1 MRGALGQT
9 ARHPPGG
16 GRGFAQNVATE
27 ARTFLWS
34 WHPRV
39 RYLVDGPASSA
50 CTCGCPYVRAKPLQG
65 AAFLQQRSIKVLLA
79 DADERFVGDLRQTL
93 NDAHEGALEIEW
105 VGELSQALARLT
117 QGGLD
122 AVLLSL
128 DLPDSQGMV
137 TFDRT
142 YAFAPDVPI
151 IIIADEA
158 DDEAAVSTV
167 QAGAQDY
174 LVKGEFGPGLL
185 VRAVRHA
192 IERHRLFSA
201 LRSLSLIDD
210 LTGLYNRRGFSDLGE
225 QYLKLARR
233 SGRGVT
239 MVYLDLD
246 RFKTINDSLGH
257 HVGDRALLKVAD
269 ILRATFRRSDI
280 IARLGGDEFG
290 VLALE
295 AADESAELLVER
307 LRERIVDFNETSPE
321 PFELSISIGM
331 AHHDDDPRVRLE
343 DMVTEADAAMYREKH
358 GKRPSTVRE
367 R

>member
-1 MRGALGQT
+1 MQHR
-9 ARHPPGG
+9 P
-16 GRGFAQNVATE
+16 
-27 ARTFLWS
+27 
-34 WHPRV
+34 
-39 RYLVDGPASSA
+39 
-50 CTCGCPYVRAKPLQG
+50 
-65 AAFLQQRSIKVLLA
+65 IKVLLV
-79 DADERFVGDLRQTL
+79 DSDESYIDELR
-93 NDAHEGALEIEW
+93 EGFDVEQQALLDIEW
-105 VGELSQALARLT
+105 VSELSQGLALLT
-117 QGGLD
+117 QGGFDL
-122 AVLLSL
+122 LMLSL
-128 DLPDSQGMV
+128 DLQDSQGMV
-137 TFDRT
+137 TFDRA

-151 IIIADEA
+151 IVI
-158 DDEAAVSTV
+158 DDEPDEQRAVTTV

-174 LVKGEFGPGLL
+174 LVKSEVGPSLL
-185 VRAVRHA
+185 VRSVRHA

-257 HVGDRALLKVAD
+257 HVGDRALIKVAD

-295 AADESAELLVER
+295 AADESSETLVDR
-307 LRERIVDFNETSPE
+307 LRERVEDFNETSPE
-321 PFELSISIGM
+321 PYQLSVSVGM
-331 AHHDDDPRVRLE
+331 AQHDDDPRVRL
-343 DMVTEADAAMYREKH
+343 DDLVAEADSAMYREKH
-358 GKRPSTVRE
+358 LKRAATLRD

>member
-1 MRGALGQT
+1 MQYR
-9 ARHPPGG
+9 P
-16 GRGFAQNVATE
+16 
-27 ARTFLWS
+27 
-34 WHPRV
+34 
-39 RYLVDGPASSA
+39 
-50 CTCGCPYVRAKPLQG
+50 
-65 AAFLQQRSIKVLLA
+65 IKVLLV
-79 DADERFVGDLRQTL
+79 DSDEQYVDELQDGLEPEQR
-93 NDAHEGALEIEW
+93 ALLDVEA

-122 AVLLSL
+122 LVLLSL
-128 DLPDSQGMV
+128 DLDDSQGMV
-137 TFDRT
+137 TFDRA
-142 YAFAPDVPI
+142 YAFAPDVPFVVI
-151 IIIADEA
+151 SENS
-158 DDEAAVSTV
+158 DDERAVTTV

-174 LVKGEFGPGLL
+174 LVKSELTGGLL
-185 VRAVRHA
+185 VRSVRHA

-257 HVGDRALLKVAD
+257 HVGDRALIKVGD

-295 AADESAELLVER
+295 AADESSETLVER
-307 LRERIVDFNETSPE
+307 LRERVEDFNESSPE
-321 PFELSISIGM
+321 PYQLSISVGM
-331 AHHDDDPRVRLE
+331 AHHDDDPRVRL
-343 DMVTEADAAMYREKH
+343 DDLVAEADTEMYREKH
-358 GKRPSTVRE
+358 DKRAATLRD

>member
-1 MRGALGQT
+1 
-9 ARHPPGG
+9 
-16 GRGFAQNVATE
+16 
-27 ARTFLWS
+27 
-34 WHPRV
+34 
-39 RYLVDGPASSA
+39 
-50 CTCGCPYVRAKPLQG
+50 LQH
-65 AAFLQQRSIKVLLA
+65 RPIKVLLVE
-79 DADERFVGDLRQTL
+79 ADEDYIEELEDGLTRSRSSDLR
-93 NDAHEGALEIEW
+93 LEA
-105 VGELSQALARLT
+105 VAELSQALARLS
-117 QGGLD
+117 QGGFD

-128 DLPDSQGMV
+128 DLSDSRGMV
-137 TFDRT
+137 TFDRA

-151 IIIADEA
+151 IVLTEEPDE
-158 DDEAAVSTV
+158 EAAVATV
-167 QAGAQDY
+167 QGGAQDY
-174 LVKGEFGPGLL
+174 LVKSEITPPML

-239 MVYLDLD
+239 MVYVDLD

-257 HVGDRALLKVAD
+257 QVGDRALIKVAD

-295 AADESAELLVER
+295 AADESSELLIQR
-307 LRERIVDFNETSPE
+307 LRERVADFNSSSPE
-321 PFELSISIGM
+321 PYQLSVSIGM
-331 AHHDDDPRVRLE
+331 AHHDDDLRVRLE
-343 DMVTEADAAMYREKH
+343 DMVAEADSAMYREKH
-358 GKRPSTVRE
+358 GKRAAALRQ

>member
-1 MRGALGQT
+1 M
-9 ARHPPGG
+9 
-16 GRGFAQNVATE
+16 
-27 ARTFLWS
+27 
-34 WHPRV
+34 
-39 RYLVDGPASSA
+39 SS
-50 CTCGCPYVRAKPLQG
+50 LQH
-65 AAFLQQRSIKVLLA
+65 RPIKVLLVES
-79 DADERFVGDLRQTL
+79 DEDYAAEVRDSLSGGK
-93 NDAHEGALEIEW
+93 AAGLEIE
-105 VGELSQALARLT
+105 VASELSQALARLS
-117 QGGLD
+117 QGGVD
-122 AVLLSL
+122 AILLAL
-128 DLPDSQGMV
+128 DLADSRGMV
-137 TFDRT
+137 TFDR
-142 YAFAPDVPI
+142 AFALAPDFPI
-151 IIIADEA
+151 IVLTGEPDE
-158 DDEAAVSTV
+158 EAAVAAL
-167 QAGAQDY
+167 QGGAQDY
-174 LVKGEFGPGLL
+174 LVKSEVTPGML

-210 LTGLYNRRGFSDLGE
+210 LTGLYNRRGFADLGE

-295 AADESAELLVER
+295 AADESSDLLVQR
-307 LRERIVDFNETSPE
+307 LRERVVDFNRSSPE
-321 PFELSISIGM
+321 PYQLSVSIGM
-331 AHHDDDPRVRLE
+331 ARHDDDLRVRL
-343 DMVTEADAAMYREKH
+343 DDLVAEADSAMYREKH
-358 GKRPSTVRE
+358 GKRAAALRE

>member
-1 MRGALGQT
+1 
-9 ARHPPGG
+9 
-16 GRGFAQNVATE
+16 
-27 ARTFLWS
+27 
-34 WHPRV
+34 
-39 RYLVDGPASSA
+39 
-50 CTCGCPYVRAKPLQG
+50 LQH
-65 AAFLQQRSIKVLLA
+65 RPIKVLLVESDEDYVEEVRA
-79 DADERFVGDLRQTL
+79 DLDRSHAGDLAVEAVT
-93 NDAHEGALEIEW
+93 
-105 VGELSQALARLT
+105 ELSQALARLS
-117 QGGLD
+117 QGGID
-122 AVLLSL
+122 AILLSL
-128 DLPDSQGMV
+128 DLSDSAGMV
-137 TFDRT
+137 TFDRA

-151 IIIADEA
+151 IVLTREPDE
-158 DDEAAVSTV
+158 EAAAAAV
-167 QAGAQDY
+167 QGGAQDY
-174 LVKGEFGPGLL
+174 LVKLESTPNML

-239 MVYLDLD
+239 MVYVDLD

-295 AADESAELLVER
+295 AADESSELLVQR
-307 LRERIVDFNETSPE
+307 LRERVVDFNRTSPE
-321 PFELSISIGM
+321 PYQLSVSIGM
-331 AHHDDDPRVRLE
+331 AHHDDDLRVRLE
-343 DMVTEADAAMYREKH
+343 DMVAEADSAMYREKH
-358 GKRPSTVRE
+358 GKRAAALRE

>member
-1 MRGALGQT
+1 MQHR
-9 ARHPPGG
+9 P
-16 GRGFAQNVATE
+16 
-27 ARTFLWS
+27 
-34 WHPRV
+34 
-39 RYLVDGPASSA
+39 
-50 CTCGCPYVRAKPLQG
+50 
-65 AAFLQQRSIKVLLA
+65 IKVLLVES
-79 DADERFVGDLRQTL
+79 DEAYIGEL
-93 NDAHEGALEIEW
+93 NDGLSRARSADLQLEAVE
-105 VGELSQALARLT
+105 ELSQALARLS
-117 QGGLD
+117 QGGFD
-122 AVLLSL
+122 AILLSL
-128 DLPDSQGMV
+128 DLTDSRGMV
-137 TFDRT
+137 TFDRA

-151 IIIADEA
+151 IVLTGEPDE
-158 DDEAAVSTV
+158 EAAVATV
-167 QAGAQDY
+167 QGGAQDY
-174 LVKGEFGPGLL
+174 LVKSEITTPML

-257 HVGDRALLKVAD
+257 HVGDRALIKVAD

-295 AADESAELLVER
+295 AADESSELLVER
-307 LRERIVDFNETSPE
+307 LRERVQDFNDTSPE
-321 PFELSISIGM
+321 PYQLSVSVGM
-331 AHHDDDPRVRLE
+331 AHHDDDLRVRLE
-343 DMVTEADAAMYREKH
+343 DMVAEADSAMYREKH
-358 GKRPSTVRE
+358 DKRAATLRE

>member
-1 MRGALGQT
+1 MQHR
-9 ARHPPGG
+9 P
-16 GRGFAQNVATE
+16 
-27 ARTFLWS
+27 
-34 WHPRV
+34 
-39 RYLVDGPASSA
+39 
-50 CTCGCPYVRAKPLQG
+50 
-65 AAFLQQRSIKVLLA
+65 IKVLLVES
-79 DADERFVGDLRQTL
+79 DEDYIDELRQGVARARSAEL
-93 NDAHEGALEIEW
+93 DLVS
-105 VGELSQALARLT
+105 VGELSQALARLS
-117 QGGLD
+117 QGGFD
-122 AVLLSL
+122 AILLSL
-128 DLPDSQGMV
+128 DLSDSRGMV
-137 TFDRT
+137 TFDRA

-151 IIIADEA
+151 IVLTEEPDE
-158 DDEAAVSTV
+158 EAAIATV
-167 QAGAQDY
+167 QGGAQDY
-174 LVKGEFGPGLL
+174 LVKSEITTPML

-239 MVYLDLD
+239 MVYLDVD

-257 HVGDRALLKVAD
+257 HVGDRALIKVAD

-295 AADESAELLVER
+295 AADESADLLIQR

-321 PFELSISIGM
+321 PYQLSVSIGM
-331 AHHDDDPRVRLE
+331 AHHDDDLRVRLE
-343 DMVTEADAAMYREKH
+343 DLVAEADSAMYREKH
-358 GKRPSTVRE
+358 GKRAAALRE

>member
-1 MRGALGQT
+1 MQHR
-9 ARHPPGG
+9 P
-16 GRGFAQNVATE
+16 
-27 ARTFLWS
+27 
-34 WHPRV
+34 
-39 RYLVDGPASSA
+39 
-50 CTCGCPYVRAKPLQG
+50 
-65 AAFLQQRSIKVLLA
+65 IKVLLV
-79 DADERFVGDLRQTL
+79 DSDESYIDELR
-93 NDAHEGALEIEW
+93 EGLRVEHRALLDMEW
-105 VGELSQALARLT
+105 VPELSQALARLT

-122 AVLLSL
+122 VVLLSL
-128 DLPDSQGMV
+128 DLRDSEGMV
-137 TFDRT
+137 TFDRA

-151 IIIADEA
+151 VVIADEA
-158 DDEAAVSTV
+158 DDERAVSTV

-174 LVKGEFGPGLL
+174 LVKSEVGPGLL
-185 VRAVRHA
+185 VRSVRHA

-257 HVGDRALLKVAD
+257 HVGDRALIKVAD

-290 VLALE
+290 ILALE
-295 AADESAELLVER
+295 AADESSEALVER
-307 LRERIVDFNETSPE
+307 LRERVEDFNETSPA
-321 PFELSISIGM
+321 PYQLSVSIGM

-343 DMVTEADAAMYREKH
+343 DLVADADSAMYQEKH
-358 GKRPSTVRE
+358 SKRAATLRD

>member
-1 MRGALGQT
+1 MQHRPIKIL
-9 ARHPPGG
+9 
-16 GRGFAQNVATE
+16 
-27 ARTFLWS
+27 
-34 WHPRV
+34 
-39 RYLVDGPASSA
+39 LVE
-50 CTCGCPYVRAKPLQG
+50 
-65 AAFLQQRSIKVLLA
+65 
-79 DADERFVGDLRQTL
+79 ADEGYLDELRDGLAENHAGD
-93 NDAHEGALEIEW
+93 LEIER
-105 VGELSQALARLT
+105 VGELSHALARLA
-117 QGGLD
+117 QGGFD
-122 AVLLSL
+122 AILLSL

-137 TFDRT
+137 TFDRA

-151 IIIADEA
+151 VVIADEP
-158 DDEAAVSTV
+158 DEDAAVSTV

-174 LVKGEFGPGLL
+174 LVKHEIGPSLL
-185 VRAVRHA
+185 VRSIRHA

-257 HVGDRALLKVAD
+257 HVGDRALIKVAD

-295 AADESAELLVER
+295 AADESSESLVER
-307 LRERIVDFNETSPE
+307 LRERVLDYNDSSPE
-321 PFELSISIGM
+321 PYTLSVSIGM

-343 DMVTEADAAMYREKH
+343 DLVAEADSAMYREKH
-358 GKRPSTVRE
+358 GKRAAALRD

>member
-1 MRGALGQT
+1 MQHRPIKIL
-9 ARHPPGG
+9 
-16 GRGFAQNVATE
+16 
-27 ARTFLWS
+27 
-34 WHPRV
+34 
-39 RYLVDGPASSA
+39 LVE
-50 CTCGCPYVRAKPLQG
+50 
-65 AAFLQQRSIKVLLA
+65 
-79 DADERFVGDLRQTL
+79 ADEGYLDELREGLAAKHEGDLDL
-93 NDAHEGALEIEW
+93 EW
-105 VGELSQALARLT
+105 VSELSHALARLA
-117 QGGLD
+117 QGGFD
-122 AVLLSL
+122 AILLSL
-128 DLPDSQGMV
+128 ALSDSQGMV
-137 TFDRT
+137 TFDRA

-151 IIIADEA
+151 IVITDEP
-158 DDEAAVSTV
+158 DEDAAVSTV

-174 LVKGEFGPGLL
+174 LVKREIGPSFL
-185 VRAVRHA
+185 VRSIRHA

-257 HVGDRALLKVAD
+257 HVGDRALIKVAD

-295 AADESAELLVER
+295 AADESSESLVER
-307 LRERIVDFNETSPE
+307 LRERVVDFNESSPE
-321 PFELSISIGM
+321 PYQLSVSIGM

-343 DMVTEADAAMYREKH
+343 DMVAEADSAMYREKH
-358 GKRPSTVRE
+358 GKRAAALRD

>member
-1 MRGALGQT
+1 LQDRPIKILL
-9 ARHPPGG
+9 
-16 GRGFAQNVATE
+16 VESDEDYIDELE
-27 ARTFLWS
+27 AGLS
-34 WHPRV
+34 VSHA
-39 RYLVDGPASSA
+39 G
-50 CTCGCPYVRAKPLQG
+50 
-65 AAFLQQRSIKVLLA
+65 VL
-79 DADERFVGDLRQTL
+79 D
-93 NDAHEGALEIEW
+93 IEW

-128 DLPDSQGMV
+128 DLPDSRGMV

-151 IIIADEA
+151 LILSDTADE
-158 DDEAAVSTV
+158 EAAVSTV
-167 QAGAQDY
+167 QGGAQDY
-174 LVKGEFGPGLL
+174 LVKTEVGPSLI
-185 VRAVRHA
+185 VRSVRHA

-210 LTGLYNRRGFSDLGE
+210 LTGLYNRRGFADLGE

-239 MVYLDLD
+239 MVYVDLD

-295 AADESAELLVER
+295 AADESSETLVER
-307 LRERIVDFNETSPE
+307 LRERVDDFNESSPE
-321 PFELSISIGM
+321 PYQLSVSIGM

-343 DMVTEADAAMYREKH
+343 DLVAEADAAMYREKH
-358 GKRPSTVRE
+358 GKRASALRD

>member
-1 MRGALGQT
+1 MQHRPIKIL
-9 ARHPPGG
+9 
-16 GRGFAQNVATE
+16 
-27 ARTFLWS
+27 
-34 WHPRV
+34 
-39 RYLVDGPASSA
+39 LVE
-50 CTCGCPYVRAKPLQG
+50 
-65 AAFLQQRSIKVLLA
+65 
-79 DADERFVGDLRQTL
+79 ADEGYL
-93 NDAHEGALEIEW
+93 
-105 VGELSQALARLT
+105 GELRDGLGENHAEDLDLERVSELSHALARLA
-117 QGGLD
+117 QGGFD
-122 AVLLSL
+122 AILLSL
-128 DLPDSQGMV
+128 DLPDSEGMV
-137 TFDRT
+137 TFDRA

-151 IIIADEA
+151 VVIADEP
-158 DDEAAVSTV
+158 DEDAAVSTV

-174 LVKGEFGPGLL
+174 LVKSEIGPSLL
-185 VRAVRHA
+185 VRSIRHA

-257 HVGDRALLKVAD
+257 HVGDRALIKVAD

-295 AADESAELLVER
+295 AADESSETLVER
-307 LRERIVDFNETSPE
+307 LRERVIDYNESSPE
-321 PFELSISIGM
+321 PYQLSVSIGM

-343 DMVTEADAAMYREKH
+343 DLVAEADSAMYREKH
-358 GKRPSTVRE
+358 GKRAAALRD

>member
-1 MRGALGQT
+1 MQHR
-9 ARHPPGG
+9 P
-16 GRGFAQNVATE
+16 
-27 ARTFLWS
+27 
-34 WHPRV
+34 
-39 RYLVDGPASSA
+39 
-50 CTCGCPYVRAKPLQG
+50 
-65 AAFLQQRSIKVLLA
+65 IKVLLVES
-79 DADERFVGDLRQTL
+79 DEDFIDELEAGLAVS
-93 NDAHEGALEIEW
+93 HPGALDVEW
-105 VGELSQALARLT
+105 VGDLSQALARLT
-117 QGGLD
+117 QGGFD

-137 TFDRT
+137 TFDRA

-151 IIIADEA
+151 LVIAAEADEE
-158 DDEAAVSTV
+158 EAVTTV
-167 QAGAQDY
+167 QSGAQDY
-174 LVKGEFGPGLL
+174 LVLNEVGPSLI
-185 VRAVRHA
+185 VRSVRHA

-210 LTGLYNRRGFSDLGE
+210 LTGLYNRRGFADLGE

-233 SGRGVT
+233 GGRGVT

-307 LRERIVDFNETSPE
+307 LRERVVDFNESSSE
-321 PFELSISIGM
+321 PFQLAVSIGM
-331 AHHDDDPRVRLE
+331 AHHDDDPKVRLE
-343 DMVTEADAAMYREKH
+343 DMVAEADAAMYREKH
-358 GKRPSTVRE
+358 GKRAPSGDA
-367 R
+367 

>member
-1 MRGALGQT
+1 MQHR
-9 ARHPPGG
+9 PI
-16 GRGFAQNVATE
+16 NV
-27 ARTFLWS
+27 L
-34 WHPRV
+34 
-39 RYLVDGPASSA
+39 LVDRDEDTLDELEAGLSVSHA
-50 CTCGCPYVRAKPLQG
+50 GVLQ
-65 AAFLQQRSIKVLLA
+65 L
-79 DADERFVGDLRQTL
+79 
-93 NDAHEGALEIEW
+93 EW

-122 AVLLSL
+122 AVLLTL
-128 DLPDSQGMV
+128 DLPDSEGMV
-137 TFDRT
+137 TFERA

-151 IIIADEA
+151 LVMANEADEE
-158 DDEAAVSTV
+158 EAFSTV

-174 LVKGEFGPGLL
+174 LVKNEVGPSLI
-185 VRAVRHA
+185 VRSVRHA

-210 LTGLYNRRGFSDLGE
+210 LTGLYNRRGFADLGE

-295 AADESAELLVER
+295 AADESSETLVER
-307 LRERIVDFNETSPE
+307 LRERVTDFNENSAE
-321 PFELSISIGM
+321 PYQLSVSIGM
-331 AHHDDDPRVRLE
+331 VHHDDDPRVRLE
-343 DMVTEADAAMYREKH
+343 DLVAEADAAMYREKSS
-358 GKRPSTVRE
+358 KRPSALRN

>member
-1 MRGALGQT
+1 M
-9 ARHPPGG
+9 
-16 GRGFAQNVATE
+16 
-27 ARTFLWS
+27 
-34 WHPRV
+34 
-39 RYLVDGPASSA
+39 
-50 CTCGCPYVRAKPLQG
+50 
-65 AAFLQQRSIKVLLA
+65 QQRPIKVLLVESNEASYDELRERLGVDFA
-79 DADERFVGDLRQTL
+79 DV
-93 NDAHEGALEIEW
+93 LELEW
-105 VGELSQALARLT
+105 VSELSQALARLT
-117 QGGLD
+117 QGGFD

-137 TFDRT
+137 TFDRA
-142 YAFAPDVPI
+142 YAFAPDVPM
-151 IIIADEA
+151 IIIADVV
-158 DDEAAVSTV
+158 DDVAAVATV
-167 QAGAQDY
+167 QGGAQDY
-174 LVKGEFGPGLL
+174 LVKSEVGPSLI
-185 VRAVRHA
+185 VRSVRHA

-307 LRERIVDFNETSPE
+307 LRERVIDFNASSPE
-321 PFELSISIGM
+321 PYQLSVSIGM
-331 AHHDDDPRVRLE
+331 AHHDDDPRVRLD
-343 DMVTEADAAMYREKH
+343 DMVAEADAAMYREKH
-358 GKRPSTVRE
+358 AKKTTAVRD

>member
-1 MRGALGQT
+1 M
-9 ARHPPGG
+9 
-16 GRGFAQNVATE
+16 
-27 ARTFLWS
+27 
-34 WHPRV
+34 
-39 RYLVDGPASSA
+39 
-50 CTCGCPYVRAKPLQG
+50 
-65 AAFLQQRSIKVLLA
+65 QQRSIKVLLA
-79 DADERFVGDLRQTL
+79 ESDEEYIDELRESL
-93 NDAHEGALEIEW
+93 NAALAGAIEFE
-105 VGELSQALARLT
+105 VVTELSQALARLT
-117 QGGLD
+117 QGGFD
-122 AVLLSL
+122 AILLSL
-128 DLPDSQGMV
+128 NLPDSQGMV
-137 TFDRT
+137 TFDRA

-151 IIIADEA
+151 MIIADVE
-158 DDEAAVSTV
+158 DQEAAVSTV

-174 LVKGEFGPGLL
+174 LVKSELTPAML
-185 VRAVRHA
+185 VRSVRHA

-210 LTGLYNRRGFSDLGE
+210 LTGLYNRRGFADLGE

-295 AADESAELLVER
+295 AADESSETLVER
-307 LRERIVDFNETSPE
+307 LRERVLDFNESSPE
-321 PFELSISIGM
+321 PYQLSVSIGM
-331 AHHDDDPRVRLE
+331 AHHDDNPRIRLQ
-343 DMVTEADAAMYREKH
+343 DMVAEADAAMYREKH
-358 GKRPSTVRE
+358 GKRPSALRD

>member
-1 MRGALGQT
+1 MQHRPI
-9 ARHPPGG
+9 R
-16 GRGFAQNVATE
+16 
-27 ARTFLWS
+27 
-34 WHPRV
+34 
-39 RYLVDGPASSA
+39 
-50 CTCGCPYVRAKPLQG
+50 
-65 AAFLQQRSIKVLLA
+65 VLLVE
-79 DADERFVGDLRQTL
+79 ADEGYIGELRGGLSKSRAT
-93 NDAHEGALEIEW
+93 DLEIDA
-105 VGELSQALARLT
+105 VSELSQALARLS
-117 QGGLD
+117 QGGID
-122 AVLLSL
+122 VILLSL
-128 DLPDSQGMV
+128 ELTDSHGMV
-137 TFDRT
+137 TFDRA

-151 IIIADEA
+151 IVLTHEPDE
-158 DDEAAVSTV
+158 EAAVAAV
-167 QAGAQDY
+167 QGGAQDY
-174 LVKGEFGPGLL
+174 LVKVESTPDMI

-295 AADESAELLVER
+295 AADESSELLVQR
-307 LRERIVDFNETSPE
+307 LRERVVDFNRSSPE
-321 PFELSISIGM
+321 PYQLSVSIGM
-331 AHHDDDPRVRLE
+331 AHHDDDLRVRL
-343 DMVTEADAAMYREKH
+343 DDLVAEADSAMYREKH
-358 GKRPSTVRE
+358 GKRAAALRE

>member
-1 MRGALGQT
+1 MQHR
-9 ARHPPGG
+9 P
-16 GRGFAQNVATE
+16 
-27 ARTFLWS
+27 
-34 WHPRV
+34 
-39 RYLVDGPASSA
+39 
-50 CTCGCPYVRAKPLQG
+50 
-65 AAFLQQRSIKVLLA
+65 IKVLLV
-79 DADERFVGDLRQTL
+79 DSDEEYIDELQDGLDPDQR
-93 NDAHEGALEIEW
+93 ALLDVEW

-122 AVLLSL
+122 LMVLSL
-128 DLPDSQGMV
+128 DLDDSQGMV
-137 TFDRT
+137 TFDRAF
-142 YAFAPDVPI
+142 AFAPDVPI
-151 IIIADEA
+151 VVISDNS
-158 DDEAAVSTV
+158 DDERAVATV

-174 LVKGEFGPGLL
+174 LVKGELTPGLL
-185 VRAVRHA
+185 VRSVRHA

-210 LTGLYNRRGFSDLGE
+210 LTGLYNRRGFADLGE

-257 HVGDRALLKVAD
+257 HVGDRALIKVAD

-295 AADESAELLVER
+295 AADESSELLVER
-307 LRERIVDFNETSPE
+307 LRERVVDFNESSPE
-321 PFELSISIGM
+321 PYQLSVSIGM
-331 AHHDDDPRVRLE
+331 AHHDDDPRVRL
-343 DMVTEADAAMYREKH
+343 DDLVAEADSEMYREKH
-358 GKRPSTVRE
+358 DKRAATLRD

>member
-1 MRGALGQT
+1 MR
-9 ARHPPGG
+9 ARWP
-16 GRGFAQNVATE
+16 F
-27 ARTFLWS
+27 
-34 WHPRV
+34 
-39 RYLVDGPASSA
+39 
-50 CTCGCPYVRAKPLQG
+50 QG
-65 AAFLQQRSIKVLLA
+65 AAFLQQRSIKVLLVES
-79 DADERFVGDLRQTL
+79 DEGYVGELQQAL
-93 NDAHEGALEIEW
+93 SDAHVNVLEIEW
-105 VGELSQALARLT
+105 VSELSQALARLT
-117 QGGLD
+117 QGGFD
-122 AVLLSL
+122 AILLSL

-137 TFDRT
+137 TFDRA
-142 YAFAPDVPI
+142 YAFSPDVPI
-151 IIIADEA
+151 IVIADRE
-158 DDEAAVSTV
+158 DPEAAVSTV

-174 LVKGEFGPGLL
+174 LVKSEVATGML
-185 VRAVRHA
+185 VRSVRHA

-210 LTGLYNRRGFSDLGE
+210 LTGLYNRRGFADLGE

-239 MVYLDLD
+239 MVYVDLD

-257 HVGDRALLKVAD
+257 HVGDRALLKIAD

-295 AADESAELLVER
+295 AADESSETLVER
-307 LRERIVDFNETSPE
+307 LREQVDDFNSSSPE
-321 PFELSISIGM
+321 PYQLSVSIGM

-343 DMVTEADAAMYREKH
+343 DMVAEADAAMYREKH
-358 GKRPSTVRE
+358 GKRAASLRD

>member
-1 MRGALGQT
+1 VQHRPIRVLIVESDEGYVGELGKNL
-9 ARHPPGG
+9 AR
-16 GRGFAQNVATE
+16 
-27 ARTFLWS
+27 
-34 WHPRV
+34 
-39 RYLVDGPASSA
+39 
-50 CTCGCPYVRAKPLQG
+50 
-65 AAFLQQRSIKVLLA
+65 QRSV
-79 DADERFVGDLRQTL
+79 DLK
-93 NDAHEGALEIEW
+93 LES
-105 VGELSQALARLT
+105 VGELSQALARLS
-117 QGGLD
+117 QGGFD
-122 AVLLSL
+122 AILLSL
-128 DLPDSQGMV
+128 DLSDSKGMV

-151 IIIADEA
+151 IVLTEQPDE
-158 DDEAAVSTV
+158 EAAIATV
-167 QAGAQDY
+167 QGGAQDY
-174 LVKGEFGPGLL
+174 LVKTEITAPML

-257 HVGDRALLKVAD
+257 HVGDRALIKVAD

-295 AADESAELLVER
+295 AADESSDLLVQR
-307 LRERIVDFNETSPE
+307 LRERVTEFNLTSPE
-321 PFELSISIGM
+321 PYQLSVSIGM
-331 AHHDDDPRVRLE
+331 ARHDDDLRVRLE
-343 DMVTEADAAMYREKH
+343 DMVAEADSAMYREKH
-358 GKRPSTVRE
+358 GKRAAALRE

>member
-1 MRGALGQT
+1 
-9 ARHPPGG
+9 
-16 GRGFAQNVATE
+16 
-27 ARTFLWS
+27 
-34 WHPRV
+34 
-39 RYLVDGPASSA
+39 
-50 CTCGCPYVRAKPLQG
+50 LQH
-65 AAFLQQRSIKVLLA
+65 RPIRVLLVES
-79 DADERFVGDLRQTL
+79 DAQYIGEVRDGLSKS
-93 NDAHEGALEIEW
+93 DAAALEIED
-105 VGELSQALARLT
+105 VAELSHALARLS
-117 QGGLD
+117 QGGID
-122 AVLLSL
+122 AILLSL
-128 DLPDSQGMV
+128 DLADSQGMV
-137 TFDRT
+137 TFDRA

-151 IIIADEA
+151 IVLTREPDE
-158 DDEAAVSTV
+158 EAAGAAV
-167 QAGAQDY
+167 QGGAQDY
-174 LVKGEFGPGLL
+174 LVKVETTSHML

-210 LTGLYNRRGFSDLGE
+210 LTGLYNRRGFTDLGE

-257 HVGDRALLKVAD
+257 HVGDRALLRVAD

-295 AADESAELLVER
+295 AADESSELLVQR
-307 LRERIVDFNETSPE
+307 LRERVVDFNRSSPE
-321 PFELSISIGM
+321 PYQLSVSIGM
-331 AHHDDDPRVRLE
+331 AHHDDDLRVRLE
-343 DMVTEADAAMYREKH
+343 DMVAEADSAMYREKH
-358 GKRPSTVRE
+358 GKRAAALRE

>member
-1 MRGALGQT
+1 LQHRPIKTLL
-9 ARHPPGG
+9 
-16 GRGFAQNVATE
+16 VE
-27 ARTFLWS
+27 S
-34 WHPRV
+34 DD
-39 RYLVDGPASSA
+39 RYLEELRG
-50 CTCGCPYVRAKPLQG
+50 GLG
-65 AAFLQQRSIKVLLA
+65 AAL
-79 DADERFVGDLRQTL
+79 DADLDL
-93 NDAHEGALEIEW
+93 EW
-105 VGELSQALARLT
+105 VSELSQALARLS
-117 QGGLD
+117 QGGVD

-128 DLPDSQGMV
+128 ELPDSRGMV
-137 TFDRT
+137 TFDRA
-142 YAFAPDVPI
+142 YAFSPNVPI
-151 IIIADEA
+151 VVLADEP
-158 DDEAAVSTV
+158 DEEAAVSTV

-174 LVKGEFGPGLL
+174 LVKGEIPPAML
-185 VRAVRHA
+185 VRSVRHA

-233 SGRGVT
+233 TGRGVA

-295 AADESAELLVER
+295 AADESSESLVER
-307 LRERIVDFNETSPE
+307 IRERVIDFNESSPE
-321 PFELSISIGM
+321 PYQLSVSIGM
-331 AHHDDDPRVRLE
+331 AHHDDDPRIRLE
-343 DMVTEADAAMYREKH
+343 DMVAEADSAMYREKH
-358 GKRPSTVRE
+358 GKRAAALRHL
-367 R
+367 